1 MCWYF
6 LDLEIDVISDV
17 RDMSIMV
24 ESKDSDVFMML
35 LKFFK
40 LIFFFD
46 NSSIGLFF
54 IISLEDGCC
63 KKIRINYIFV

>member
-1 MCWYF
+1 
-6 LDLEIDVISDV
+6 
-17 RDMSIMV
+17 MSIMV